1 MKNNNK
7 EITMSNKKEIL
18 NGFKNGILECLK
30 DVTLTPAQTN
40 YIYECYLFALEKGFI
55 SCTVNL
61 LPSSIFYKKVLQ
73 GLRNTKISV
82 EIHEKMLALYEQTQ
96 KIELDCFKRAEMK
109 SEKKD
114 TYINTM
120 FYASN

>member
-1 MKNNNK
+1 
-7 EITMSNKKEIL
+7 
-18 NGFKNGILECLK
+18 
-30 DVTLTPAQTN
+30 
-40 YIYECYLFALEKGFI
+40 
-55 SCTVNL
+55 
-61 LPSSIFYKKVLQ
+61 
-73 GLRNTKISV
+73 
-82 EIHEKMLALYEQTQ
+82 MLALYEQTQ